1 MKLYLILLCCC
12 LSLGAFSQQ
21 EVSVDSL
28 KKWRQ
33 DTAALGQRVIFL
45 RSKTGPIQKELER
58 QFYLAADT
66 KNTRDTL
73 HDIDPKVYQFHW
85 DSLTNV
91 MIYHQS
97 KRTEVQNSFDSIL
110 VQLDS
115 TLGAQNAIIQRL
127 RAASQ
132 QRRQSSAVHK

>member
-1 MKLYLILLCCC
+1 
-12 LSLGAFSQQ
+12 
-21 EVSVDSL
+21 
-28 KKWRQ
+28 
-33 DTAALGQRVIFL
+33 
-45 RSKTGPIQKELER
+45 
-58 QFYLAADT
+58 
-66 KNTRDTL
+66 L

-97 KRTEVQNSFDSIL
+97 KRAAVQNSFDSIL

-115 TLGAQNAIIQRL
+115 TLGTQNAIIQHL

-132 QRRQSSAVHK
+132 QRRQSSAAHK